1 MSGCDLGRFGVQLFG
16 RQVDGTL
23 SRDEPLFLPLLLSF
37 PPAAFSSLRTSWE
50 SEGLLQKKK
59 NEGLLFLTK
68 EVEEK
73 SVTVMLTLCQLSPM
87 IEGIW

>member
-1 MSGCDLGRFGVQLFG
+1 MSNCLGDKSMELCLVMSLCFFPFCFLF
-16 RQVDGTL
+16 RRLRSQV
-23 SRDEPLFLPLLLSF
+23 
-37 PPAAFSSLRTSWE
+37 
-50 SEGLLQKKK
+50 SEQAGKVRVCFKRKK